1 MEYNKV
7 AAKWWADKLRNPN
20 LGSFDMGDDSRT
32 GGLAMI
38 LGMMNAMNRQAPD
51 ENVSNFESELA
62 ELIKERVE
70 SCGSMYLDCDYGPG
84 FELYNLASKHN
95 VDSSLFPWKTHMH
108 ISSDEVKVSCGYGK
122 PYVTI
127 YPTE

>member
-20 LGSFDMGDDSRT
+20 LSSFNMGDDSSV
-32 GGLAMI
+32 GGFAMI
-38 LGMMNAMNRQAPD
+38 LGMMNTMNRQASN
-51 ENVSNFESELA
+51 ENLGNFERELA

-70 SCGSMYLDCDYGPG
+70 SRGAMYLDCDYYPG
-84 FELYNLASKHN
+84 YELSNLASKHN
-95 VDSSLFPWKTHMH
+95 IDSNLFPWKTKMH
-108 ISSDEVKVSCGYGK
+108 ISSEEVKVSCGYGM

-127 YPTE
+127 YPAE